1 MAAAPQDE
9 ASRVTL
15 EAWLVTDVG
24 VVREHNE
31 DAAYME
37 PANGFFIVAD
47 GMGGHAAGEV
57 ASAMAVD
64 TVRKTLEGAR
74 REIELF
80 KRSPTDAGRRGIVQL
95 LQSAV
100 LSAHQAVFQ
109 RGQHEADKAGMGTTL
124 DVVLIAGP
132 EAFVAHVGDSRTYLV
147 RDGRSSQITTDH
159 TVAEVLVIEGKLTI
173 EEAQV
178 SPLRTILVNAIGV
191 SADVGVEMAHVTLKR
206 GDRLLL
212 CSDGLHDYFPIEEEI
227 AQKLS
232 ADAPGDAL
240 RDMVE
245 LAKTR
250 GGHDNITGVAVQVTD
265 VLEAVPAQLEG
276 EHTQPVDAGATNP
289 FASDEPTETALIEP
303 SATPPKLVT
312 SARTPQELKATQ
324 PMRIVDDDEAADPVA
339 DTIPPADEPPKL
351 APPPAPGES
360 AADAAAGGRA
370 AHTPEGEARGDAR
383 ADSASDAKSE
393 AEPDANRA
401 KADAKL
407 DAKGDA
413 RLEAKSDARPDT
425 RDAGLEAGGGQA
437 PDTAGETRREASSE
451 TRPQAGAGTSTADAG
466 SDSVGDVTAD
476 DTIDAPVEPHANGND
491 GKTSASDDAAPAS
504 EAAGDL
510 AVTES
515 GRTRVPRNGKD
526 AGN

>member
-1 MAAAPQDE
+1 MAAAPLDE

-31 DAAYME
+31 DSAYME
-37 PANGFFIVAD
+37 PTNGFFIVAD

-64 TVRKTLEGAR
+64 TVRKTLEEAR
-74 REIELF
+74 RDIDTF
-80 KRSPTDAGRRGIVQL
+80 KQAPSDAGRRGIVQL

-232 ADAPGDAL
+232 TDAPGAAL
-240 RDMVE
+240 KDMVE
-245 LAKTR
+245 LAKSR
-250 GGHDNITGVAVQVTD
+250 GGHDNITGVAVQVTE
-265 VLEAVPAQLEG
+265 VIEAVPETLDSDLT
-276 EHTQPVDAGATNP
+276 HPVEALSTNP
-289 FASDEPTETALIEP
+289 FAADEPTETALVEP
-303 SATPPKLVT
+303 AGITPMTVVPPGTLP
-312 SARTPQELKATQ
+312 SQLKATQ
-324 PMRIVDDDEAADPVA
+324 PMRIVEDGSDDTATT
-339 DTIPPADEPPKL
+339 DTLPPPEPPKL
-351 APPPAPGES
+351 DPPPEVSPRPTPEDKTDETVEVDPVAPGDH
-360 AADAAAGGRA
+360 A
-370 AHTPEGEARGDAR
+370 TP
-383 ADSASDAKSE
+383 
-393 AEPDANRA
+393 P
-401 KADAKL
+401 ADAKPAGDHDSATPKPADP
-407 DAKGDA
+407 DAA
-413 RLEAKSDARPDT
+413 I
-425 RDAGLEAGGGQA
+425 A
-437 PDTAGETRREASSE
+437 P
-451 TRPQAGAGTSTADAG
+451 AGAGRAR
-466 SDSVGDVTAD
+466 VGKD
-476 DTIDAPVEPHANGND
+476 
-491 GKTSASDDAAPAS
+491 
-504 EAAGDL
+504 
-510 AVTES
+510 
-515 GRTRVPRNGKD
+515 KD
-526 AGN
+526 AG

>member
-1 MAAAPQDE
+1 MATAPLDE
-9 ASRVTL
+9 AARVKL

-31 DAAYME
+31 DSAYME

-57 ASAMAVD
+57 ASAMAVE
-64 TVRKTLEGAR
+64 TVKKTLENAK
-74 REIELF
+74 REIDTF
-80 KRSPTDAGRRGIVQL
+80 KRAPTDAGRRSIVQL
-95 LQSAV
+95 LQNAV

-124 DVVLIAGP
+124 DVVLVAGP

-212 CSDGLHDYFPIEEEI
+212 CSDGLHDYFPVEEEI

-240 RDMVE
+240 KDMVE

-265 VLEAVPAQLEG
+265 VVDSVPGQVDG
-276 EHTQPVDAGATNP
+276 DPTHPVDLHASNP
-289 FASDEPTETALIEP
+289 FASDEPTETAYVEP
-303 SATPPKLVT
+303 PMI
-312 SARTPQELKATQ
+312 SARQVAEAAPKMTVTGRAPQVKATQ
-324 PMRIVDDDEAADPVA
+324 PMRIVENNADDEATADTLPPVPPEKLGVKVEAAKPDAKADAHAETAPVA
-339 DTIPPADEPPKL
+339 
-351 APPPAPGES
+351 APE
-360 AADAAAGGRA
+360 
-370 AHTPEGEARGDAR
+370 E
-383 ADSASDAKSE
+383 
-393 AEPDANRA
+393 A
-401 KADAKL
+401 KADAKADGAAKA
-407 DAKGDA
+407 DAAEPDAGAAATEPNKDA
-413 RLEAKSDARPDT
+413 R
-425 RDAGLEAGGGQA
+425 
-437 PDTAGETRREASSE
+437 
-451 TRPQAGAGTSTADAG
+451 
-466 SDSVGDVTAD
+466 
-476 DTIDAPVEPHANGND
+476 
-491 GKTSASDDAAPAS
+491 
-504 EAAGDL
+504 
-510 AVTES
+510 
-515 GRTRVPRNGKD
+515 
-526 AGN
+526 

>member
-9 ASRVTL
+9 ASRVKL

-31 DAAYME
+31 DSAYME
-37 PANGFFIVAD
+37 PTNGFFIVAD

-57 ASAMAVD
+57 ASAMAVE

-74 REIELF
+74 KEIDTF
-80 KRSPTDAGRRGIVQL
+80 KRAPTDVGRRGIVQL

-232 ADAPGDAL
+232 TDAPGDAL
-240 RDMVE
+240 KDMVE

-265 VLEAVPAQLEG
+265 VVEAVPDRLDG
-276 EHTQPVDAGATNP
+276 EMTQPVDLAGSNP
-289 FASDEPTETALIEP
+289 FASDEPTETAVLDAAGAPQITGAE
-303 SATPPKLVT
+303 TPAT
-312 SARTPQELKATQ
+312 SAGRSDPTSERSTQ
-324 PMRIVDDDEAADPVA
+324 PMRPLDDGEPASGEAGRPTPPAADPMS
-339 DTIPPADEPPKL
+339 DTTLDTDPVSAPGASG
-351 APPPAPGES
+351 APPTGAGANAAPGKPDAAAAPAP
-360 AADAAAGGRA
+360 APADAAAPAPDGSTAPAPGAATADTEPEIPPAEPGRA
-370 AHTPEGEARGDAR
+370 RKH
-383 ADSASDAKSE
+383 
-393 AEPDANRA
+393 
-401 KADAKL
+401 
-407 DAKGDA
+407 
-413 RLEAKSDARPDT
+413 
-425 RDAGLEAGGGQA
+425 DAG
-437 PDTAGETRREASSE
+437 
-451 TRPQAGAGTSTADAG
+451 
-466 SDSVGDVTAD
+466 
-476 DTIDAPVEPHANGND
+476 
-491 GKTSASDDAAPAS
+491 
-504 EAAGDL
+504 
-510 AVTES
+510 
-515 GRTRVPRNGKD
+515 
-526 AGN
+526 

>member
-9 ASRVTL
+9 ASRVKL

-31 DAAYME
+31 DSAYME
-37 PANGFFIVAD
+37 PTNGFFIVAD

-57 ASAMAVD
+57 ASAMAVE
-64 TVRKTLEGAR
+64 TVRKTLEAAR
-74 REIELF
+74 KEIDSF
-80 KRSPTDAGRRGIVQL
+80 QRAPTDAGRRGIVQL

-212 CSDGLHDYFPIEEEI
+212 CSDGLHDYFPVEEEI

-240 RDMVE
+240 KDMVE

-265 VLEAVPAQLEG
+265 VFEAVPDRLDG
-276 EHTQPVDAGATNP
+276 EMTQPVDLPGSNP
-289 FASDEPTETALIEP
+289 FASDEPTETAVLDA
-303 SATPPKLVT
+303 SGTPRVT
-312 SARTPQELKATQ
+312 GAAPAPAAPGAGDERSTQ
-324 PMRIVDDDEAADPVA
+324 PMRPVDDGGPAAGDAGRSPPAGDPMSDTTLDTEPVSGPPGPDPAPAGSPAPADGAPDAAADGSSA
-339 DTIPPADEPPKL
+339 A
-351 APPPAPGES
+351 PPAPGDAPAGE
-360 AADAAAGGRA
+360 AATSTPADPGDPGRA
-370 AHTPEGEARGDAR
+370 R
-383 ADSASDAKSE
+383 A
-393 AEPDANRA
+393 
-401 KADAKL
+401 
-407 DAKGDA
+407 
-413 RLEAKSDARPDT
+413 
-425 RDAGLEAGGGQA
+425 
-437 PDTAGETRREASSE
+437 
-451 TRPQAGAGTSTADAG
+451 
-466 SDSVGDVTAD
+466 
-476 DTIDAPVEPHANGND
+476 
-491 GKTSASDDAAPAS
+491 GKHD
-504 EAAGDL
+504 
-510 AVTES
+510 
-515 GRTRVPRNGKD
+515 R
-526 AGN
+526 

>member
-1 MAAAPQDE
+1 MPAAPLDE
-9 ASRVTL
+9 ASRVML

-24 VVREHNE
+24 IVREHNE
-31 DAAYME
+31 DSAYME
-37 PANGFFIVAD
+37 PRNGFFIVAD

-57 ASAMAVD
+57 ASAMAVES
-64 TVRKTLEGAR
+64 VRKSLEGAFT
-74 REIELF
+74 EIDTF
-80 KRSPTDAGRRGIVQL
+80 KRAPTDAGRRGIVQL

-212 CSDGLHDYFPIEEEI
+212 CSDGLHDYFPVEEEI

-240 RDMVE
+240 KDMVE

-265 VLEAVPAQLEG
+265 VFEAVPLQVEG
-276 EHTQPVDAGATNP
+276 DLTQPVDLPEPNP
-289 FASDEPTETALIEP
+289 FASDEPTETAVVDLPLMPRVASAPLTP
-303 SATPPKLVT
+303 S
-312 SARTPQELKATQ
+312 QLKATQ
-324 PMRIVDDDEAADPVA
+324 PMHIVDDGPSGTADPA
-339 DTIPPADEPPKL
+339 HA
-351 APPPAPGES
+351 PAPV
-360 AADAAAGGRA
+360 APAPVVPAPDAKPDASSDAK
-370 AHTPEGEARGDAR
+370 PDVPGDAK
-383 ADSASDAKSE
+383 SDAKS
-393 AEPDANRA
+393 DASSNVKSDA
-401 KADAKL
+401 SSDKPAVTADAKPPGAPAHPAEGETSGELATADTGRMSTSGL
-407 DAKGDA
+407 D
-413 RLEAKSDARPDT
+413 
-425 RDAGLEAGGGQA
+425 GQA
-437 PDTAGETRREASSE
+437 GQDS
-451 TRPQAGAGTSTADAG
+451 QAAKATTKD
-466 SDSVGDVTAD
+466 
-476 DTIDAPVEPHANGND
+476 
-491 GKTSASDDAAPAS
+491 
-504 EAAGDL
+504 
-510 AVTES
+510 
-515 GRTRVPRNGKD
+515 KD
-526 AGN
+526 AG

>member
-9 ASRVTL
+9 ASRVKL

-31 DAAYME
+31 DSAYME

-57 ASAMAVD
+57 ASAMAVE
-64 TVRKTLEGAR
+64 TVRKTLENAR
-74 REIELF
+74 KEIESF
-80 KRSPTDAGRRGIVQL
+80 KRAPTDAGRRGIVQL

-100 LSAHQAVFQ
+100 YAAHQAVFQ

-212 CSDGLHDYFPIEEEI
+212 CSDGLHDYFPVEEEI

-232 ADAPGDAL
+232 TDAPGDAL
-240 RDMVE
+240 KDMVE

-265 VLEAVPAQLEG
+265 VIDAIPGQLDG
-276 EHTQPVDAGATNP
+276 ELTQPVDLPGANP
-289 FASDEPTETALIEP
+289 FAADEPTETAVLDAPGVPRVVGAEP
-303 SATPPKLVT
+303 ASSEAAPGGADRA
-312 SARTPQELKATQ
+312 SELRSTQ
-324 PMRIVDDDEAADPVA
+324 PMHPITDD
-339 DTIPPADEPPKL
+339 
-351 APPPAPGES
+351 PGD
-360 AADAAAGGRA
+360 AAAAGGSTEVPA
-370 AHTPEGEARGDAR
+370 APGAPPGDA
-383 ADSASDAKSE
+383 AAKPEAPELGGDTMSDTTLDTEPVSEPAS
-393 AEPDANRA
+393 
-401 KADAKL
+401 
-407 DAKGDA
+407 
-413 RLEAKSDARPDT
+413 
-425 RDAGLEAGGGQA
+425 
-437 PDTAGETRREASSE
+437 
-451 TRPQAGAGTSTADAG
+451 
-466 SDSVGDVTAD
+466 
-476 DTIDAPVEPHANGND
+476 
-491 GKTSASDDAAPAS
+491 DAAPADG
-504 EAAGDL
+504 AAPEPPPGPASPAAAAADANGSGGPGAPGDHGSPGPPATSDDADRDAAPVEL
-510 AVTES
+510 ATADT
-515 GRTRVPRNGKD
+515 GRVSTSDKKHD
-526 AGN
+526 AS

>member
-31 DAAYME
+31 DSAYME

-64 TVRKTLEGAR
+64 TVRKTLEAAR
-74 REIELF
+74 NKIESF
-80 KRSPTDAGRRGIVQL
+80 KRTPTDAGRRDLVQL

-109 RGQHEADKAGMGTTL
+109 RGQVEADKAGMGTTL

-206 GDRLLL
+206 GDRMLL
-212 CSDGLHDYFPIEEEI
+212 CSDGLHDYFPAEQEI

-232 ADAPGDAL
+232 AEAPGDAL
-240 RDMVE
+240 KDMVE

-250 GGHDNITGVAVQVTD
+250 GGHDNITGVAVQVTE
-265 VLEAVPAQLEG
+265 VFEAVPAQLDADL
-276 EHTQPVDAGATNP
+276 TQPVDVPGVNP
-289 FASDEPTETALIEP
+289 FASDEPTETAVIDPPGPGGKL
-303 SATPPKLVT
+303 TPL
-312 SARTPQELKATQ
+312 TPAELKSTQ
-324 PMRIVDDDEAADPVA
+324 PMNIVQDEPAATA
-339 DTIPPADEPPKL
+339 DTIPPLDEPPRL
-351 APPPAPGES
+351 DPPPNV
-360 AADAAAGGRA
+360 AAG
-370 AHTPEGEARGDAR
+370 PPDAGSSIH
-383 ADSASDAKSE
+383 DSAHAKTDE
-393 AEPDANRA
+393 IPP
-401 KADAKL
+401 L
-407 DAKGDA
+407 DRDTGKGT
-413 RLEAKSDARPDT
+413 E
-425 RDAGLEAGGGQA
+425 
-437 PDTAGETRREASSE
+437 TAGEVAPDAT
-451 TRPQAGAGTSTADAG
+451 PDAG
-466 SDSVGDVTAD
+466 GPGEAERSEA
-476 DTIDAPVEPHANGND
+476 APPEAKG
-491 GKTSASDDAAPAS
+491 ASEDAASADSRNDVDGRLAPAGEAAEHPGEAHKAGEAS
-504 EAAGDL
+504 EAGTANGVE
-510 AVTES
+510 AEAAPTEIATADT
-515 GRTRVPRNGKD
+515 GRVNVPSKD
-526 AGN
+526 QDAS

>member
-9 ASRVTL
+9 GSRVKL

-31 DAAYME
+31 DSAHME
-37 PANGFFIVAD
+37 AQKGFFIVAD

-64 TVRKTLEGAR
+64 TVRKTLEDSRA
-74 REIELF
+74 EIDAF
-80 KRSPTDAGRRGIVQL
+80 KRAPTDSGRRGIVQL

-109 RGQHEADKAGMGTTL
+109 RGQNEADKAGMGTTL
-124 DVVLIAGP
+124 DVVLVAGP
-132 EAFVAHVGDSRTYLV
+132 EAFVAHVGDSRTYLI

-212 CSDGLHDYFPIEEEI
+212 CSDGLHDYFPIEDEI

-240 RDMVE
+240 KDMVE

-265 VLEAVPAQLEG
+265 VIESVPGGLDRDVT
-276 EHTQPVDAGATNP
+276 HPVDLHGPNP
-289 FASDEPTETALIEP
+289 FASDEPTETAFVDLSPPAKPAPTPVPVPERLPP
-303 SATPPKLVT
+303 S
-312 SARTPQELKATQ
+312 QLKATQ
-324 PMRIVDDDEAADPVA
+324 PMRIVDDNEEDPATA
-339 DTIPPADEPPKL
+339 DTIPPGAKLTPVPKPPD
-351 APPPAPGES
+351 G
-360 AADAAAGGRA
+360 AG
-370 AHTPEGEARGDAR
+370 
-383 ADSASDAKSE
+383 
-393 AEPDANRA
+393 
-401 KADAKL
+401 ADAKPTHHEL
-407 DAKGDA
+407 SNADTGPVRTHPDAKPAEPTKPAKGD
-413 RLEAKSDARPDT
+413 
-425 RDAGLEAGGGQA
+425 
-437 PDTAGETRREASSE
+437 
-451 TRPQAGAGTSTADAG
+451 
-466 SDSVGDVTAD
+466 
-476 DTIDAPVEPHANGND
+476 
-491 GKTSASDDAAPAS
+491 
-504 EAAGDL
+504 
-510 AVTES
+510 
-515 GRTRVPRNGKD
+515 KD
-526 AGN
+526 AG